1 MKTILIA
8 TLISFAAGAAVAWTA
23 AEGPRR
29 LPTVYM
35 DGRYGFSM
43 QPPDFPK
50 GGKDTSTMAA
60 SFAAFPKGGFASNI
74 NVMIQNV
81 GLTMDQYRELSN
93 GQFKQMEL
101 KILSET
107 RKKIGGKDAILW
119 EYEGKS
125 QGRALHWMSL
135 AVSDGER
142 VFLITGSATQDDW
155 EAASKQFRT
164 CLDSFKFEE

>member
-23 AEGPRR
+23 AEGPKR

-43 QPPDFPK
+43 QPPD
-50 GGKDTSTMAA
+50 
-60 SFAAFPKGGFASNI
+60 FPKGGFASNI

-142 VFLITGSATQDDW
+142 VFLITGTATQDEW
-155 EAASKQFRT
+155 ETASKQFRT